1 MIGGNMQEKKSA
13 FDYEFNE
20 VFLVFKDYC
29 KKFFFILIVVILR
42 RSVDVAFELISGKVV
57 IPIIFFILASRIQ
70 LSGMDGTL
78 NSIIQLSVG
87 LTGSA
92 GVLFYKLKKD
102 TKETKT
108 TKALISFL
116 YQNIINLI

>member
-1 MIGGNMQEKKSA
+1 MQEKKSA
-13 FDYEFNE
+13 FDYDFQE
-20 VFLVFKDYC
+20 VFAIFKDYC

-70 LSGMDGTL
+70 LSGMDGAL

-102 TKETKT
+102 TKETKA
-108 TKALISFL
+108 TKGGG
-116 YQNIINLI
+116 NEP

>member
-1 MIGGNMQEKKSA
+1 MQEKYKSA
-13 FDYEFNE
+13 FDYDFQE
-20 VFLVFKDYC
+20 VFSVFKDHC
-29 KKFFFILIVVILR
+29 KKFFFILIAVILR
-42 RSVDVAFELISGKVV
+42 RSVDVAFELISGKVI

-78 NSIIQLSVG
+78 NSIIQISVG

-102 TKETKT
+102 TKNTKGGENEP
-108 TKALISFL
+108 F
-116 YQNIINLI
+116 